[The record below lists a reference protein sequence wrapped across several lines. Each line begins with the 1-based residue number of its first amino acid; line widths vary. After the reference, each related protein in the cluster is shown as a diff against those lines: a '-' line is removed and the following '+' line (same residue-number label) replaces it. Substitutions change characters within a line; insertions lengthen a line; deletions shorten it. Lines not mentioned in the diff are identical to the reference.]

1 MLEVLFVFQQARA
14 LKHVNLIKKKIAVA
28 LIVYKST
35 MYIEMH

>member
-1 MLEVLFVFQQARA
+1 MLEVICFSAASSSQTREF
-14 LKHVNLIKKKIAVA
+14 NKKKIAVA

>member
-1 MLEVLFVFQQARA
+1 MLEVLFVFQQPRA
-14 LKHVNLIKKKIAVA
+14 LKHVNLIKQIAVA